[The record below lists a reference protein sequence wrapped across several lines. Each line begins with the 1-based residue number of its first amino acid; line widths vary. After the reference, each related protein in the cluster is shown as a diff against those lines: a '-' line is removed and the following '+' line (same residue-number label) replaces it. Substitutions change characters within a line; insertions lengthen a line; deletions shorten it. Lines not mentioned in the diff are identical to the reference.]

1 MQLAERFKRE
11 RKEWFGNPI
20 GDLCGSLVTTF
31 ALIPEVIGF
40 MIVVG
45 LPPYMGLFTC
55 IFLTIITSFLGGCPG
70 LVSAGAGSTALVLSG
85 LISQYFNNGHPEYI
99 FASIFLA
106 GIIMVILGVCRF
118 GSLVKYIPTSVMNG
132 FVNGFATVIFI
143 SQVKLCIGKS
153 WETYILIAVGI
164 AIIYLFPL
172 LKKRVFFLKRVPS
185 SLVALILIT
194 TYTLAS
200 GSSVEK
206 VGSMGSVSFSFEH
219 FGQLFTNISGVF
231 TTECLVAILP
241 TAFSIALVA
250 IAESLLTA
258 RLLEEENGVKSRN
271 NRECIG
277 LGIGNIACSMLGA
290 APGCGMIAMAVTNQ
304 KSGGKGRLSTFLIG
318 IFMAILLFSLGW
330 FMELIPLA
338 ALIAVMFTV
347 CFGTIKWP
355 TLYKMHTYPIKD
367 TVIMLMTAI
376 VVVATENLAYGVIFG
391 MILYGFVCLG
401 KRFLNRT
408 WMIITSFILAA
419 ASAAVCWISWG
430 TVVAFGVAAIGM
442 CLASIARNEF
452 DTKEKQIFATIAI
465 VVCGLVAACSL
476 AFIIV
481 GSCIPDTFPWFS
493 LSYLGH

>member
-1 MQLAERFKRE
+1 MQLAERLKRE

-318 IFMAILLFSLGW
+318 IF
-330 FMELIPLA
+330 
-338 ALIAVMFTV
+338 IAVMFTV

-408 WMIITSFILAA
+408 WLIITSFILAA

-452 DTKEKQIFATIAI
+452 DTKEKQIPATIAI

>member
-1 MQLAERFKRE
+1 MQLAERLKRE

-290 APGCGMIAMAVTNQ
+290 APGCGMIAMAVTRSVRRSQ
-304 KSGGKGRLSTFLIG
+304 
-318 IFMAILLFSLGW
+318 
-330 FMELIPLA
+330 
-338 ALIAVMFTV
+338 
-347 CFGTIKWP
+347 
-355 TLYKMHTYPIKD
+355 
-367 TVIMLMTAI
+367 
-376 VVVATENLAYGVIFG
+376 
-391 MILYGFVCLG
+391 
-401 KRFLNRT
+401 
-408 WMIITSFILAA
+408 
-419 ASAAVCWISWG
+419 
-430 TVVAFGVAAIGM
+430 
-442 CLASIARNEF
+442 
-452 DTKEKQIFATIAI
+452 
-465 VVCGLVAACSL
+465 
-476 AFIIV
+476 
-481 GSCIPDTFPWFS
+481 
-493 LSYLGH
+493 

>member
-1 MQLAERFKRE
+1 MQLAERLKRE

-172 LKKRVFFLKRVPS
+172 LAS
-185 SLVALILIT
+185 SID
-194 TYTLAS
+194 
-200 GSSVEK
+200 
-206 VGSMGSVSFSFEH
+206 
-219 FGQLFTNISGVF
+219 
-231 TTECLVAILP
+231 
-241 TAFSIALVA
+241 
-250 IAESLLTA
+250 
-258 RLLEEENGVKSRN
+258 
-271 NRECIG
+271 
-277 LGIGNIACSMLGA
+277 
-290 APGCGMIAMAVTNQ
+290 
-304 KSGGKGRLSTFLIG
+304 
-318 IFMAILLFSLGW
+318 W
-330 FMELIPLA
+330 
-338 ALIAVMFTV
+338 
-347 CFGTIKWP
+347 
-355 TLYKMHTYPIKD
+355 
-367 TVIMLMTAI
+367 
-376 VVVATENLAYGVIFG
+376 
-391 MILYGFVCLG
+391 
-401 KRFLNRT
+401 
-408 WMIITSFILAA
+408 
-419 ASAAVCWISWG
+419 
-430 TVVAFGVAAIGM
+430 
-442 CLASIARNEF
+442 
-452 DTKEKQIFATIAI
+452 
-465 VVCGLVAACSL
+465 
-476 AFIIV
+476 
-481 GSCIPDTFPWFS
+481 
-493 LSYLGH
+493 